1 MFSTRHAR
9 AGIVVLRQASPG
21 DIDMDISTFRWI
33 LVIAGIAIVAGIFLF
48 GNPDRKRKPRASRK
62 RVHAQRV
69 RREPALN
76 SERSETDESGDDYDA
91 RQAELAI
98 DLPSEDRFDTAGHVD
113 KRIEPRL
120 DNRPNAPAI
129 PLPDKIVT
137 LFLQARDKHV
147 ITGIELLDASLKSG
161 LVFGNHDIFH
171 RIHEEDVEPVF
182 SMANLTK
189 PGSFDKNAWNTMEIQ
204 GVTMFMTLPGPRNAL
219 DAWDSMLATSRRLA
233 ELLHADL
240 LDDKHQVFTRQRSMQ
255 IKEELREYER
265 QKNPES

>member
-1 MFSTRHAR
+1 
-9 AGIVVLRQASPG
+9 
-21 DIDMDISTFRWI
+21 MDISTFRWI
-33 LVIAGIAIVAGIFLF
+33 LIVAGIAIVAAIFLF
-48 GNPDRKRKPRASRK
+48 GNPDRKRKKRASRK

-69 RREPALN
+69 RREPALD
-76 SERSETDESGDDYDA
+76 SDQHESGWDDADEES

-98 DLPSEDRFDTAGHVD
+98 GLSPGEGADPDTYSD
-113 KRIEPRL
+113 ERIEPRL
-120 DNRPNAPAI
+120 DKKPRVPAA
-129 PLPDKIVT
+129 PLPDRIVT
-137 LFLQARDKHV
+137 LFLQARDNHV
-147 ITGIELLDASLKSG
+147 ITGIELLDSSLKSG
-161 LVFGNHDIFH
+161 LVFGSHDIFH

-189 PGSFDKNAWNTMEIQ
+189 PGSFDKDAWNTMEIR

-240 LDDKHQVFTRQRSMQ
+240 LDDKHEVFTRQRSMQ

>member
-1 MFSTRHAR
+1 
-9 AGIVVLRQASPG
+9 
-21 DIDMDISTFRWI
+21 MDISTFRWI

-62 RVHAQRV
+62 RVHAQRM
-69 RREPALN
+69 RREPALD
-76 SERSETDESGDDYDA
+76 SEQGEADLNEDDYDA
-91 RQAELAI
+91 RQSELAI
-98 DLPSEDRFDTAGHVD
+98 DLPSQDGSGSDSSVEH
-113 KRIEPRL
+113 RIEPRL
-120 DNRPNAPAI
+120 DNKPKAPVA

-137 LFLQARDKHV
+137 LFLKARDNHT
-147 ITGIELLDASLKSG
+147 ITGIDLLDTSLKSG
-161 LVFGNHDIFH
+161 LVFGKHDIFH

-189 PGSFDKNAWNTMEIQ
+189 PGSFDKSAWNTMEIH

-240 LDDKHQVFTRQRSMQ
+240 LDDQHEVFTRQRSMQ

>member
-1 MFSTRHAR
+1 
-9 AGIVVLRQASPG
+9 
-21 DIDMDISTFRWI
+21 MDISTFRWI
-33 LVIAGIAIVAGIFLF
+33 LIIAGIAIVAGIFLF
-48 GNPDRKRKPRASRK
+48 GNPDKKRKKRASRK

-69 RREPALN
+69 RREPALD
-76 SERSETDESGDDYDA
+76 SDQHEPGVDDTDEDS

-98 DLPSEDRFDTAGHVD
+98 GMSPDESGDPRAHSDR
-113 KRIEPRL
+113 RIEPRL
-120 DNRPNAPAI
+120 DDKPKKPAA
-129 PLPDKIVT
+129 PLPDRIVT
-137 LFLQARDKHV
+137 LFLQARDNHV
-147 ITGIELLDASLKSG
+147 ITGIDLLDASLKSG
-161 LVFGNHDIFH
+161 LVFGSHDIFH

-189 PGSFDKNAWNTMEIQ
+189 PGSFDKNAWNTMEIR

-219 DAWDSMLATSRRLA
+219 DAWDSMLATSRRMA

-240 LDDKHQVFTRQRSMQ
+240 LDDKHEIFTRQRSMV

>member
-1 MFSTRHAR
+1 
-9 AGIVVLRQASPG
+9 
-21 DIDMDISTFRWI
+21 MDISTFRWI
-33 LVIAGIAIVAGIFLF
+33 LIIAGIALIAGLYLF
-48 GNPDRKRKPRASRK
+48 GVRDKKRKPRASRK
-62 RVHAQRV
+62 RVHAERV
-69 RREPALN
+69 RYEPAL
-76 SERSETDESGDDYDA
+76 ESDA
-91 RQAELAI
+91 DRLELGEHDSDGQQAELAI
-98 DLPSEDRFDTAGHVD
+98 GNPMDSSS
-113 KRIEPRL
+113 RIEPQFETGL
-120 DNRPNAPAI
+120 NIKPEKPDV
-129 PLPDKIVT
+129 PLPDRIIT
-137 LFLQARDKHV
+137 LFLQARDNHI

-171 RIHEEDVEPVF
+171 RINEEDVEPVF

-189 PGSFDKNAWNTMEIQ
+189 PGSFDKSAWNTMEIK

-240 LDDKHQVFTRQRSMQ
+240 LDDAHEVFTRQRSLQ

>member
-1 MFSTRHAR
+1 
-9 AGIVVLRQASPG
+9 
-21 DIDMDISTFRWI
+21 MDISTFRWI
-33 LVIAGIAIVAGIFLF
+33 LIIAGIALIAGLYLF
-48 GNPDRKRKPRASRK
+48 GVRDKKRKPRASRK

-69 RREPALN
+69 RREPVLEPDSD
-76 SERSETDESGDDYDA
+76 SEESSDLDG

-98 DLPSEDRFDTAGHVD
+98 GDPTDSSS
-113 KRIEPRL
+113 RIEQQLESGL
-120 DNRPNAPAI
+120 DIKTKKPEV
-129 PLPDKIVT
+129 PLPDRIVT
-137 LFLQARDKHV
+137 LFLQARDNHI
-147 ITGIELLDASLKSG
+147 ITGVELLDASLKSG
-161 LVFGNHDIFH
+161 LVFGDHDIFH

-189 PGSFDKNAWNTMEIQ
+189 PGSFDKSAWNTMEIK
-204 GVTMFMTLPGPRNAL
+204 GVTMFLTLPGPRNAL

-240 LDDKHQVFTRQRSMQ
+240 MDDAHEVFTRQRSLQ

>member
-1 MFSTRHAR
+1 
-9 AGIVVLRQASPG
+9 
-21 DIDMDISTFRWI
+21 MDISTFRWVLI
-33 LVIAGIAIVAGIFLF
+33 IAGIAIVAGIFLF
-48 GNPDRKRKPRASRK
+48 GNPDKKRKPRASRK

-69 RREPALN
+69 RREPVLD
-76 SERSETDESGDDYDA
+76 SEGNDDGGNGDEDI
-91 RQAELAI
+91 RQPELAI
-98 DLPSEDRFDTAGHVD
+98 GGLDEGESAAESNV
-113 KRIEPRL
+113 EPGFSAK
-120 DNRPNAPAI
+120 PKAPAA

-137 LFLQARDKHV
+137 LFLQARDNHR
-147 ITGIELLDASLKSG
+147 ITGVDLLDASLKSG
-161 LVFGNHDIFH
+161 LVFGSHDIFH
-171 RIHEEDVEPVF
+171 RIQEEDIEPIF

-189 PGSFDKNAWNTMEIQ
+189 PGTFDKSAWNTMEIK

-240 LDDKHQVFTRQRSMQ
+240 LDDAHAVFTRQRSMQ

>member
-1 MFSTRHAR
+1 
-9 AGIVVLRQASPG
+9 
-21 DIDMDISTFRWI
+21 MDISTFRWV

-69 RREPALN
+69 RREPALD
-76 SERSETDESGDDYDA
+76 SEQHEAEGNRDDADT
-91 RQAELAI
+91 RQPELAI
-98 DLPSEDRFDTAGHVD
+98 GVPSRDGLDTPEN
-113 KRIEPRL
+113 RIEPRL
-120 DNRPNAPAI
+120 DSNPKAPAA

-137 LFLQARDKHV
+137 LSIQARDNQTV
-147 ITGIELLDASLKSG
+147 SGIDLLDASLKSG
-161 LVFGNHDIFH
+161 LVFGAHDIFH
-171 RIHEEDVEPVF
+171 RINEEDVEPVF

-189 PGSFDKNAWNTMEIQ
+189 PGSFDKNTWNTMEIH
-204 GVTMFMTLPGPRNAL
+204 GVTMFMTLPGPKNAL

-240 LDDKHQVFTRQRSMQ
+240 LDDKHEVFTRQRSMQ

>member
-1 MFSTRHAR
+1 
-9 AGIVVLRQASPG
+9 
-21 DIDMDISTFRWI
+21 MDISTFRWI
-33 LVIAGIAIVAGIFLF
+33 LIIAGIAIVVGIFLF
-48 GNPDRKRKPRASRK
+48 GNPDKKRKPRASRK

-69 RREPALN
+69 RHEPAMDA
-76 SERSETDESGDDYDA
+76 EQAGESKDVGYGDFDA
-91 RQAELAI
+91 TQTELDI
-98 DLPSEDRFDTAGHVD
+98 GDSAGDGTRV
-113 KRIEPRL
+113 EPQFESQTEHKLRT
-120 DNRPNAPAI
+120 PAAP
-129 PLPDKIVT
+129 PPDKIVT
-137 LFLQARDKHV
+137 LFLQARDNHI
-147 ITGIELLDASLKSG
+147 ITGVELLNASLKSG

-189 PGSFDKNAWNTMEIQ
+189 PGTFDKSAWNTIEIK
-204 GVTMFMTLPGPRNAL
+204 GVTMFMTLPGPKNAL

-240 LDDKHQVFTRQRSMQ
+240 LDDTQNVFTRERSMQ

>member
-1 MFSTRHAR
+1 
-9 AGIVVLRQASPG
+9 
-21 DIDMDISTFRWI
+21 MDISTFRWI
-33 LVIAGIAIVAGIFLF
+33 LIVIGVVIVAGIFLF

-69 RREPALN
+69 RREPALDKQPEN
-76 SERSETDESGDDYDA
+76 EAETGEGDE

-98 DLPSEDRFDTAGHVD
+98 GLPDDDAGGAQRREG
-113 KRIEPRL
+113 RIEPRL
-120 DNRPNAPAI
+120 DDKPKAPPA

-137 LFLQARDKHV
+137 LFLQARDNHK
-147 ITGIELLDASLKSG
+147 ISGIELLDASLKSG
-161 LVFGNHDIFH
+161 LVFGAHDIFH

-189 PGSFDKNAWNTMEIQ
+189 PGTFDKSAWNTMETR

-219 DAWDSMLATSRRLA
+219 DAWDAMLATSRRLA

-240 LDDKHQVFTRQRSMQ
+240 LDDAHEVFTRQRSLQ

-265 QKNPES
+265 QKSTDS